1 MKYYKTYIFNEQ
13 DLNAL
18 ASKNVGN
25 ILLSKTSKLQN
36 IEWYN
41 KSH

>member
-1 MKYYKTYIFNEQ
+1 MKYYKKYVFNEQ

-18 ASKNVGN
+18 ASKNGGN
-25 ILLSKTSKLQN
+25 ILSKNSKLQN

-41 KSH
+41 